1 MPWKV
6 RADPLRFEEA
16 EAFLRQKVP
25 LTQQEYRAL
34 TLQEAQQA
42 FTVAGVAQLD
52 LIHET
57 LQSLQTA
64 LEAGTPYEEWTRSI
78 GPRLSAAWGGAKPWR
93 LELIFRQNIL
103 GAYAAGRY
111 QQQTDPQVRAV
122 RPYWMYDAVL
132 DSGTTPI
139 CRGLN
144 GLIRPADDPAW
155 ERIYPPNH
163 FGCRA
168 GVRSLTAREAEA
180 RGGVTPLPPG
190 LEVPPGFARPPTAR
204 WEPDPA
210 KYPPELWEALQGK
223 LAERIEIGRE
233 VLELRGQVSARQKD
247 RILRGLEGL
256 RLNRWM
262 EQNPIRALE
271 IASNLSETNNQMG
284 DYDRLT
290 QTIRLLYPRP
300 DGSWADAK
308 PLGQL
313 RAVSTK
319 GGSALQAAAITLVHE
334 FGHHLYEAMREE
346 TENRLFARYIQAKK
360 EGRLVSLRARD
371 GVLEWFS
378 ESLAAYRFFRRD
390 FRKFDPATSAMIED
404 MLVRLR

>member
-1 MPWKV
+1 MPWQV

-25 LTQQEYRAL
+25 LAQQEYRAL

-42 FTVAGVAQLD
+42 FTLAGVAQLD

-64 LEAGTPYEEWTRSI
+64 LEAGTPYEEWARLI

-111 QQQTDPQVRAV
+111 EQQTDPQVRVA

-144 GLIRPADDPAW
+144 GLIRPADDPVW

-168 GVRSLTAREAEA
+168 GVRSLTGREAEA

-204 WEPDPA
+204 
-210 KYPPELWEALQGK
+210 
-223 LAERIEIGRE
+223 
-233 VLELRGQVSARQKD
+233 
-247 RILRGLEGL
+247 
-256 RLNRWM
+256 
-262 EQNPIRALE
+262 
-271 IASNLSETNNQMG
+271 
-284 DYDRLT
+284 
-290 QTIRLLYPRP
+290 
-300 DGSWADAK
+300 
-308 PLGQL
+308 
-313 RAVSTK
+313 
-319 GGSALQAAAITLVHE
+319 
-334 FGHHLYEAMREE
+334 
-346 TENRLFARYIQAKK
+346 
-360 EGRLVSLRARD
+360 
-371 GVLEWFS
+371 
-378 ESLAAYRFFRRD
+378 
-390 FRKFDPATSAMIED
+390 
-404 MLVRLR
+404 